1 MRIYE
6 SSSAATVPAASKM
19 RMIDEEQARESCCKD
34 KQSVENRG
42 LRSQDLDSYDGRSS
56 RCPIDLVVLSQIV
69 EDRRLSHFG
78 RTHPQMLSNA
88 SHARHVMRRC
98 SFQTACRHV
107 RETMS
112 MTGSVELVSSK
123 EKDQSQYSIGLSFPF
138 RKFSRSLPRKVRGSH
153 TCLAASMPAVQHDE
167 RALFPR
173 SPLPGTPL

>member
-1 MRIYE
+1 M
-6 SSSAATVPAASKM
+6 
-19 RMIDEEQARESCCKD
+19 ESCCKD

-88 SHARHVMRRC
+88 SHGRHVMRRC

-112 MTGSVELVSSK
+112 MTESVELVSSR
-123 EKDQSQYSIGLSFPF
+123 EKDQSWYSIGLSFPF
-138 RKFSRSLPRKVRGSH
+138 WKFRIVVCHPKYAGATHVWLPPCLPYNTMSAHSFHVHRSLAHHSKRTSTLSFVTFILR
-153 TCLAASMPAVQHDE
+153 
-167 RALFPR
+167 
-173 SPLPGTPL
+173 